1 MALVTNVTPAMIA
14 VVLGLAAPD
23 SGSVTEARYSMW
35 IDDAL
40 MLVQARYDSMGDDTL
55 VVDQSRLDYVIR
67 EAVAAHAQR
76 PDSSTQVSTSVDDT
90 TVSKTY
96 STSRGRVA
104 ILDDWWA
111 LLGLTTTSGSG
122 AFSFRPYGTGLGGAA
137 HQPWCSLAFGALYCS
152 CGADL
157 TAETYPLYEW

>member
-1 MALVTNVTPAMIA
+1 MALTTTVTPAAIA
-14 VVLGLAAPD
+14 VALGLAAPD
-23 SGSVTEARYSMW
+23 SGSVTEARWQLW

-40 MLVQARYDSMGDDTL
+40 MLVQVRYDSMEDDTL
-55 VVDQSRLDYVIR
+55 VVDPIRLDYVIR

-76 PDSSTQVSTSVDDT
+76 PDDSTQVSVSVDDAS
-90 TVSKTY
+90 VAKTY
-96 STSRGRVA
+96 RSSRGRVT
-104 ILDDWWA
+104 ILDEWWA

-122 AFSFRPYGTGLGGAA
+122 AFSFRPYGTGLGSAA
-137 HQPWCSLAFGALYCS
+137 HQPWCDLAFGALNCS